1 MERLTPC
8 RDLWTGARIALAVLM
23 LSSSAAATAAD
34 GPPPNGAAVPSAA
47 RAVEANCVFTKTRPA
62 DAPPAA
68 NVDERNREQLGRLEH
83 SKVVLKAEAATL
95 RETLRELRRA
105 LGINLVPYF
114 ASGDVGAAR
123 GGVDPAMPVTVALDG
138 ATGREA
144 LEALAALCGPAVTWQ
159 LVNGTV
165 EFGPREIL
173 ARPTA
178 RMVLV
183 LDTRSLAHHAGAS
196 YKSAGIGQRFVES
209 HDRHNSDV
217 EIGMIMQ
224 QIATTCEPEAFDA
237 VPEPKVEDP
246 AGNLVPVRHVLPG
259 RGGNNRMADRPS
271 NYDPKL
277 GPVFVRGKW
286 ASMQA
291 RDNSIMVVAPDF
303 VLRAVEGYGEPIP
316 PREEV
321 RR

>member
-1 MERLTPC
+1 MFSTSIAS
-8 RDLWTGARIALAVLM
+8 TGAAE
-23 LSSSAAATAAD
+23 
-34 GPPPNGAAVPSAA
+34 PPPGRTVDAPAS
-47 RAVEANCVFTKTRPA
+47 RAVEARSAFTKTRPA
-62 DAPPAA
+62 DAPSAA

-83 SKVVLKAEAATL
+83 SKVVLKAEGATL

-105 LGINLVPYF
+105 LGINLVPF
-114 ASGDVGAAR
+114 FDSGDVGAAR
-123 GGVDPAMPVTVALDG
+123 GGVDPAMPVTIALDG
-138 ATGREA
+138 ATGREV

-178 RMVLV
+178 RMVVV

-196 YKSAGIGQRFVES
+196 YKSQGIGQGRVES
-209 HDRHNSDV
+209 DDRRDSDMELGLV
-217 EIGMIMQ
+217 MKEI
-224 QIATTCEPEAFDA
+224 AARCEPEAFDPLA
-237 VPEPKVEDP
+237 EAKVEDP
-246 AGNLVPVRHVLPG
+246 EGNLVPVRHVLPG
-259 RGGNNRMADRPS
+259 RGGNNRMVGRPS
-271 NYDPKL
+271 NYDPNL

-286 ASMQA
+286 AAMQA
-291 RDNSIMVVAPDF
+291 RDNAIMVMAPDF

-321 RR
+321 RE